1 MNLSRSGYLLNK
13 SGDNRVCTAQI
24 RGEKVNSRRLNGA
37 NEAYGGNESRKSH
50 TRDITL
56 FFFFFFSQQ
65 KTFSKFSKP
74 RLRSTVDR
82 VNTIL
87 LASMK
92 KKEKISHRILESNF
106 LFFKILSLYSYPR
119 WINFCQKNYIS
130 FNYFSNIIF

>member
-56 FFFFFFSQQ
+56 FFFFFFFSQQ
-65 KTFSKFSKP
+65 ETFSQVSKP

-92 KKEKISHRILESNF
+92 KKKKKFHTEF
-106 LFFKILSLYSYPR
+106 
-119 WINFCQKNYIS
+119 
-130 FNYFSNIIF
+130 